1 MILNDLRLSESVP
14 LEHYWFQFPFLQHF
28 IMFYESITSSL
39 ASLDRSQTI
48 RTLINVSTREKTT
61 LTTQINSDCHMT
73 WLSLILIDYLEKDRN
88 SNWEQR
94 YSKHNR
100 IGFITGITVYISMFL
115 TLVKTNFYSEL
126 LRYNSIFNF
135 QEVYKNLFFGYKF
148 LSTSLSYHKS
158 LFSLL
163 IKLGGKNFHNE

>member
-1 MILNDLRLSESVP
+1 MISIDERLSESVP
-14 LEHYWFQFPFLQHF
+14 LEHYWFQFPFFTRLYNVLREHHKF
-28 IMFYESITSSL
+28 IGLTGQFTNYQNL
-39 ASLDRSQTI
+39 
-48 RTLINVSTREKTT
+48 NVSTREKTT

-94 YSKHNR
+94 CSKHNR
-100 IGFITGITVYISMFL
+100 IGFGRCITVYISMFP

-135 QEVYKNLFFGYKF
+135 QEVFKNLFFW
-148 LSTSLSYHKS
+148 
-158 LFSLL
+158 
-163 IKLGGKNFHNE
+163 